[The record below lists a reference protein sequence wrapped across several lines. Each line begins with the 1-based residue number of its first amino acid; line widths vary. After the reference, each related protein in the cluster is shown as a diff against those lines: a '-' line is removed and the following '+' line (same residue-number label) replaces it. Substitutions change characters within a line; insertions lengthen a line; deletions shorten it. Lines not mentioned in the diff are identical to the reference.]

1 MTPTDSPFPSKGRLL
16 GIDFGTVR
24 VGLAACD
31 PDRIVASPMIT
42 YTRRTVEKDAEY
54 FLRVVKNESIVGLVI
69 GLPISLNNTEG
80 PKAIEA
86 REFGAW
92 LVSVTS
98 LPFVYWDERFT
109 TAAAEDIMRDAG
121 LTPQKRKAKR
131 DRVAA
136 QILLQ
141 TYLDAGCPISM

>member
-1 MTPTDSPFPSKGRLL
+1 MTPTESPFPPKGRLL
-16 GIDFGTVR
+16 GVDFGTVR

-31 PDRIVASPMIT
+31 PDRMVASPMIT

-54 FLRVVKNESIVGLVI
+54 FLRVVKNESIVGLLI

-98 LPFVYWDERFT
+98 LPFAYWDERFT

-141 TYLDAGCPISM
+141 TYLDAGCPAGQ

>member
-1 MTPTDSPFPSKGRLL
+1 MTPTDSPFPPKGRLL
-16 GIDFGTVR
+16 GVDFGTVR

-31 PDRIVASPMIT
+31 PDRMVASPMIT

-80 PKAIEA
+80 PKAKEA
-86 REFGAW
+86 REFAAW
-92 LVSVTS
+92 LVSVTN
-98 LPFVYWDERFT
+98 LPHAFWDERFT

-141 TYLDAGCPISM
+141 TYLDAGCPAGQ